1 MSYLFGDSDLAAI
14 RLELVASV
22 FREPSW
28 AFLRDAVGSRPSGTA
43 DIAVAVDLGCGPGF
57 TTQLVAEAL
66 ECRQRQP
73 QQQVVGLDSSRAF
86 IEQARSFATPGVR
99 FELHDVTALP
109 LPVDAIDLL
118 YSRLLL
124 THLPHPAELVTRWI
138 DELQPGGLLLLEEP
152 EHIHTEIPTFST
164 YLDIVAVM
172 LRDQSTEL
180 YLGPALDRIDTA
192 PKATRTFSRV
202 VTHPVSNRHAAA
214 MFAMN
219 LPNWRD
225 SAFVRSHYAPTEID
239 ALHAELHDL
248 GRGPEQES
256 NITWGLRQIAFER
269 VGS

>member
-1 MSYLFGDSDLAAI
+1 MSYLFGDTDLAAI
-14 RLELVASV
+14 RLELLAHV

-28 AFLRDAVGSRPSGTA
+28 VFLRDAVSSRPSGPATV
-43 DIAVAVDLGCGPGF
+43 AVAVDLGCGPGF

-66 ECRQRQP
+66 ECLQT
-73 QQQVVGLDSSRAF
+73 VGLDSSPAF
-86 IEQARSFATPGVR
+86 IEQASSFATPGVR

-138 DELQPGGLLLLEEP
+138 DELRPGGLLLLEEP
-152 EHIHTEIPTFST
+152 EHIHTGIPTFSS
-164 YLDIVAVM
+164 YLDIVAAM

-180 YLGPALDRIDTA
+180 YLGPALDRIDPA
-192 PKATRTFSRV
+192 PEATKTLSRV
-202 VTHPVSNRHAAA
+202 VTHRVSNRHAAA

-225 SAFVRSHYAPTEID
+225 STFVRSHYSPTEID
-239 ALHAELHDL
+239 ELHAELHDL

-269 VGS
+269 TGS